1 MRTGF
6 DPIRAMTPVSPQDGM
21 ASEASGEHVGQTV
34 RSLEILRRLAI
45 IDESVV
51 EQHAGLGLG
60 LAGGRVLDAKTAE
73 LVRVAAVAATGAPA
87 ACLEWSVT
95 RALAAGATEEEITG
109 VLLAIAP
116 VAGLG
121 RVVSAVP
128 GLAIGLGY
136 DVETALM
143 EIDDP

>member
-1 MRTGF
+1 MTTGLPLSAGWIPRRREVEWCRTIG
-6 DPIRAMTPVSPQDGM
+6 
-21 ASEASGEHVGQTV
+21 EAHGPGGQV
-34 RSLEILRRLAI
+34 PGDVAQAGDHRRERCRTARR
-45 IDESVV
+45 
-51 EQHAGLGLG
+51 LGLG
-60 LAGGRVLDAKTAE
+60 LPGAHFLDARTAE
-73 LVRVAAVAATGAPA
+73 LARVAAAAATGAPA
-87 ACLEWSVT
+87 VCLEWSVT
-95 RALAAGATEEEITG
+95 RALAAGATEDEITG

-143 EIDDP
+143 EADDP

>member
-1 MRTGF
+1 M
-6 DPIRAMTPVSPQDGM
+6 
-21 ASEASGEHVGQTV
+21 GQTV
-34 RSLEILRRLAI
+34 RFQEILRRLAI
-45 IDESVV
+45 IDENAV
-51 EQHAGLGLG
+51 EQHVGLGLSLPG
-60 LAGGRVLDAKTAE
+60 ARVLDAKTAE
-73 LVRVAAVAATGAPA
+73 LVRVAAVAATGAPP

-95 RALAAGATEEEITG
+95 RALAAGATEDEITG

-136 DVETALM
+136 DLETALM
-143 EIDDP
+143 EPDDP

>member
-1 MRTGF
+1 
-6 DPIRAMTPVSPQDGM
+6 MTASRDAPV
-21 ASEASGEHVGQTV
+21 VCIQT
-34 RSLEILRRLAI
+34 
-45 IDESVV
+45 
-51 EQHAGLGLG
+51 
-60 LAGGRVLDAKTAE
+60 
-73 LVRVAAVAATGAPA
+73 RVAAAAATGAPA

-95 RALAAGATEEEITG
+95 RALAAGATEDEITG

-116 VAGLG
+116 LAGLG

-143 EIDDP
+143 EADDA

>member
-1 MRTGF
+1 M
-6 DPIRAMTPVSPQDGM
+6 
-21 ASEASGEHVGQTV
+21 GQRV
-34 RSLEILRRLAI
+34 RFKEILRRLAI
-45 IDESVV
+45 IDESAV

-60 LAGGRVLDAKTAE
+60 LPGAHLLDARTAE
-73 LVRVAAVAATGAPA
+73 LARISAVAATGAPT

-95 RALAAGATEEEITG
+95 RALAGGATEDEITG

-136 DVETALM
+136 DIETALM
-143 EIDDP
+143 ETDDP

>member
-1 MRTGF
+1 M
-6 DPIRAMTPVSPQDGM
+6 
-21 ASEASGEHVGQTV
+21 GQTV
-34 RSLEILRRLAI
+34 RFQEILRRLAI
-45 IDESVV
+45 IEESAL

-60 LAGGRVLDAKTAE
+60 QAGARVLDARTAE
-73 LVRVAAVAATGAPA
+73 LARVAAVAATGAPA

-95 RALAAGATEEEITG
+95 RALAAGATEDEITG

-128 GLAIGLGY
+128 GLATGLGY

-143 EIDDP
+143 ETDDP

>member
-1 MRTGF
+1 MR
-6 DPIRAMTPVSPQDGM
+6 
-21 ASEASGEHVGQTV
+21 QTV
-34 RSLEILRRLAI
+34 RFQEILRRLAI
-45 IDESVV
+45 IDENAV

-60 LAGGRVLDAKTAE
+60 LSGARLLDARTAE
-73 LVRVAAVAATGAPA
+73 LARVAAVAATGAPA

-95 RALAAGATEEEITG
+95 RALAAGATEDEITG

-116 VAGLG
+116 VTGLG

-128 GLAIGLGY
+128 GLGIGLGY

-143 EIDDP
+143 EADDP

>member
-1 MRTGF
+1 M
-6 DPIRAMTPVSPQDGM
+6 
-21 ASEASGEHVGQTV
+21 GQTV
-34 RSLEILRRLAI
+34 RFQEILRRLAI
-45 IDESVV
+45 IDECVV

-60 LAGGRVLDAKTAE
+60 LPGARVLDAKTAE

-136 DVETALM
+136 DIETALM
-143 EIDDP
+143 ETDDP